1 MPPPDRLAS
10 LLIPFRSSGSA
21 QVLPQGYRLIQSPE
35 GDLATEG
42 ETAVEGLNRLLQACE
57 ERPRSPDRWGQ
68 VLARSTWHLG
78 VKDRQDRLV
87 GFLRA
92 TSDLALNA
100 NLWDLLSDPADP
112 GRDLVLTALV
122 RSALGRLRREL
133 AGCSVSLSAPPEALE
148 ILHGAGFVVDPGG
161 IRAMGLILSSPEM
174 EQKENP
180 RSGGGN

>member
-10 LLIPFRSSGSA
+10 LLIPFRPSGSA

-42 ETAVEGLNRLLQACE
+42 ETAAEGLNRLLQACE
-57 ERPRSPDRWGQ
+57 ERPRSPERWGQ

-112 GRDLVLTALV
+112 ARPEVLAVLVHAG
-122 RSALGRLRREL
+122 LGRLRREL
-133 AGCSVSLSAPPEALE
+133 GGCSVSLSAPPEALAT
-148 ILHGAGFVVDPGG
+148 LNRVGFVVDPGG
-161 IRAMGLILSSPEM
+161 IRAMGREL
-174 EQKENP
+174 
-180 RSGGGN
+180 RRG